1 MEISRRELLLG
12 GVAMLGGYALGKP
25 TRGAVGAAGASQ
37 KSAASWGNPYITD
50 GLVAQWDGE
59 WNIGGGL
66 HDSNT
71 TVWKDISGNGRD
83 VTSPSFHWTNNSL
96 DDSASNIRLDLGD
109 LSAEF
114 PSAITLDAVV
124 RCPNFRNNGY
134 IFDFYNHSSAGISL
148 YTTNMASPYG
158 IRAQLRNSTG
168 NHNTGV
174 AAVNAQQ
181 QTAVTLVWDAT
192 GGRLYGLG
200 SLTFPS
206 SSLAFTVPPVYYLLG
221 ASNGAYNNF
230 RGFVYSLRV
239 YSRALTEQ
247 EILANYAVDKARF
260 GL

>member
-1 MEISRRELLLG
+1 MTRREVILGGAALLG
-12 GVAMLGGYALGKP
+12 GVVLGKP

-37 KSAASWGNPYITD
+37 KSAASWVNPYITD
-50 GLVAQWDGE
+50 ELVAQWDGE

-71 TVWKDISGNGRD
+71 TVWKDISGHGRD
-83 VTSPSFHWTNNSL
+83 LTSSSFRWIDNAL

-109 LSAEF
+109 LSGEF
-114 PSAITLDAVV
+114 PSAITLEAVV
-124 RCPNFRNNGY
+124 RCPNFRNNGF

-168 NHNTGV
+168 NNNTGV
-174 AAVNAQQ
+174 ATVNAQY
-181 QTAVTLVWDAT
+181 QTAVTLVWEAI
-192 GGRLYGLG
+192 GGRLYGFG

-221 ASNGAYNNF
+221 ASNGSYNNF

-239 YSRALTEQ
+239 YNRGLTDQ
-247 EILANYAVDKARF
+247 EILANYMVDKQRF